1 MTALLDSTRGEG
13 LRVEEQNQ
21 RAGLDQVA
29 EPHGRAVLI
38 EQLEV
43 VDDVA
48 FVHVHS
54 SAVARTLHRGPA
66 VQYGRAMADGFDPV
80 RELAL
85 ALPETN
91 ERVSHGMPSFFIRD
105 KKLFC
110 SCVDDHHGD
119 GGFGLWVAAAP
130 GVQEELVGQE
140 PERFYRPPY
149 VGHRGW
155 VGVRLDVDVDWGEIG
170 QILEDAYRQV
180 APKTLAKLLDADT

>member
-1 MTALLDSTRGEG
+1 
-13 LRVEEQNQ
+13 
-21 RAGLDQVA
+21 
-29 EPHGRAVLI
+29 
-38 EQLEV
+38 
-43 VDDVA
+43 
-48 FVHVHS
+48 
-54 SAVARTLHRGPA
+54 
-66 VQYGRAMADGFDPV
+66 MADGFDQV
-80 RELAL
+80 RAFAL

-119 GGFGLWVAAAP
+119 GVFGLWVAAAP

-180 APKTLAKLLDADT
+180 APKTLVKLLDADG